1 MHVAVL
7 AIVEAAREPDETGGD
22 DAFARAILRL
32 AFGQQVAGDLF
43 DDELIVGQILIER
56 IDDVIPVK
64 VRLWNGSVGAVARSV
79 GVAREVE
86 PMPAPTLAVVLRSE
100 EFIDDFFECAG

>member
-1 MHVAVL
+1 MKLVAMMRSR
-7 AIVEAAREPDETGGD
+7 ARFSGS
-22 DAFARAILRL
+22 RL
-32 AFGQQVAGDLF
+32 ASRSPGDLF

-64 VRLWNGSVGAVARSV
+64 VRLGNGSV

-100 EFIDDFFECAG
+100 EFIGDFFECAE

>member
-1 MHVAVL
+1 MKLVAMMRSR
-7 AIVEAAREPDETGGD
+7 ARFSGS
-22 DAFARAILRL
+22 RL
-32 AFGQQVAGDLF
+32 ASRSPGDLF